1 LIGEHKSPNDTAVNM
16 NPILP
21 LEPAPGMP
29 SLSPSSD
36 GQGER
41 QASTPL
47 ASVRA
52 AAKKD
57 SPKERVSVSS
67 TCVGCRSKHL
77 KCDGLVPCTRCVSNS
92 LECVHVRSRRGF
104 KGPRRNGVT
113 LKASAGLAS
122 PTIIASSTCS
132 DTPPSHE
139 YPLVRVSLNSP
150 NDQILQSS
158 HTSPRLALTDTPKP
172 LVTFDSKQASSTLDL
187 RERCIEAFYF
197 HFYPAHPF
205 VLPRSRFMA
214 LRKQKPLQHLE
225 AVMRYIGSFY
235 VAQEPTPALGLE
247 AERSVYN
254 MSRPKDGFKVQA
266 MLILAI
272 GLDGYTFQEK
282 ALQILVEAQDL
293 ALELGM
299 NRREFAMLNG
309 DGSDVLEESW
319 RRTWWELFVV
329 DGMIAGV
336 HQRSSFRLNEVAA
349 DVGLPCEE
357 EEYVNGVSYYLMV

>member
-1 LIGEHKSPNDTAVNM
+1 
-16 NPILP
+16 
-21 LEPAPGMP
+21 
-29 SLSPSSD
+29 
-36 GQGER
+36 
-41 QASTPL
+41 
-47 ASVRA
+47 
-52 AAKKD
+52 
-57 SPKERVSVSS
+57 
-67 TCVGCRSKHL
+67 
-77 KCDGLVPCTRCVSNS
+77 
-92 LECVHVRSRRGF
+92 
-104 KGPRRNGVT
+104 
-113 LKASAGLAS
+113 
-122 PTIIASSTCS
+122 
-132 DTPPSHE
+132 
-139 YPLVRVSLNSP
+139 
-150 NDQILQSS
+150 
-158 HTSPRLALTDTPKP
+158 
-172 LVTFDSKQASSTLDL
+172 
-187 RERCIEAFYF
+187 
-197 HFYPAHPF
+197 
-205 VLPRSRFMA
+205 MA

-282 ALQILVEAQDL
+282 ALQILVDAQDL